1 MILKV
6 LSTALV
12 LALGASHASA
22 ATYKIDGSHS
32 EVGFKVKH
40 LMLMNV
46 KGRFNKAEG
55 SFDYDEKTKT
65 LSQVNIKVDVASV
78 DTNEKKRDE
87 HLVSPDFFD
96 AKKFPNIEFKAEK
109 VSGIEAGKSFKLPG
123 TLTLHGVSKPV
134 TLDVD
139 FRGTTTDPYGN
150 EKVVFGATTKI
161 KRSEFG
167 VSWNKTLDK
176 GGVAVSDEVMVEIEA
191 ESNKAK

>member
-1 MILKV
+1 MISKTIL
-6 LSTALV
+6 TTAIALV
-12 LALGASHASA
+12 MSVPALA
-22 ATYKIDGSHS
+22 ATYKLDGSHA

-55 SFDYDEKTKT
+55 SFDYDEKAKT
-65 LSQVNIKVDVASV
+65 VSKVDIKVDVASV

-96 AKKFPNIEFKAEK
+96 AKKFPTIEFKADK
-109 VSGIEAGKSFKLPG
+109 VSGVESGKSFKMPG
-123 TLTLHGVSKPV
+123 NLTMHGVTKPV
-134 TLDVD
+134 TLDVE

-150 EKVVFGATTKI
+150 EKVVFSANAKI

-176 GGVAVSDEVMVEIEA
+176 GGVAVSDEVMIEIEA